1 MPSHTNAAPTARLS
15 LLSQPYQRLTVGDL
29 RRFLSSVPRE
39 ADDVDVEFISD
50 ADYLLALEQGH
61 SDVPA
66 EGVIGLHV
74 YLNTADRVS

>member
-1 MPSHTNAAPTARLS
+1 M
-15 LLSQPYQRLTVGDL
+15 
-29 RRFLSSVPRE
+29 PRE

-50 ADYLLALEQGH
+50 ADYLLALEHGH